1 MDALVQGELTR
12 IGDLAMG
19 RFQAIELALSQGGWD
34 QARHLEVAS
43 SHDAVSVPPAMRE
56 MAAKAEH
63 RCQQLR
69 DGARKTRDRG
79 GGLG

>member
-1 MDALVQGELTR
+1 MDALVQGELPGM
-12 IGDLAMG
+12 GDLTMG

-56 MAAKAEH
+56 LGAKAEL
-63 RCQQLR
+63 RFQRLR
-69 DGARKTRDRG
+69 DGARKARDRG
-79 GGLG
+79 SGQG